1 MAFLNIRHL
10 SPGDRIVFP
19 KSSFE
24 FVQHHA
30 IYAGNGFFYE
40 NKGWDKV
47 RLTHYSHLLSG
58 VSKITSIQRFSG
70 NERQRR
76 AALERAESM
85 SGESYDPITFNCEHF
100 ANYVQF
106 GQFRSKQV
114 ESTFV
119 GLAIGLI
126 IFGATKTLR

>member
-1 MAFLNIRHL
+1 MLNL
-10 SPGDRIVFP
+10 NLAPGDRIVFP

-47 RLTHYSHLLSG
+47 RQIHYSHLLRG
-58 VSKITSIQRFSG
+58 VSKITSIQRFTG
-70 NERQRR
+70 NEKQRR

-85 SGESYDPITFNCEHF
+85 IGESYDPIAFNCEHF

-126 IFGATKTLR
+126 IVGAAKTLR